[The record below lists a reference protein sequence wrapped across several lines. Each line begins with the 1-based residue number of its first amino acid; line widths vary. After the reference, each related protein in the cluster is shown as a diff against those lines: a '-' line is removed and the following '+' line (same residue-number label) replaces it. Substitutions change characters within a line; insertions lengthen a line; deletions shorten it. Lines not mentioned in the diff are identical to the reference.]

1 MASLAKTTKAKRKIR
16 DDKLQKNRTRKI
28 VLRLRKLEEE
38 GKIVQQLDNQKDV
51 VKNERLECFGQKT
64 LK

>member
-28 VLRLRKLEEE
+28 VIRLRKLEEE
-38 GKIVQQLDNQKDV
+38 GKL
-51 VKNERLECFGQKT
+51 
-64 LK
+64 LKAITKS